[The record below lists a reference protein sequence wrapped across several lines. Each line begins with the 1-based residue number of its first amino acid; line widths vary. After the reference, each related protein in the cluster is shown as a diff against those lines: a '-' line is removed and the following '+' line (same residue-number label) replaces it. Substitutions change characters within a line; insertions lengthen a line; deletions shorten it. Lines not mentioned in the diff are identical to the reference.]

1 MNRSDQALIAQV
13 LADALGEA
21 DQEWERFR
29 KEVTYPNREPRDDL
43 MSLAR
48 VVFRQ
53 AYVRALDVVATVAE
67 IPDDMD
73 VLLEGA
79 PQSDRRLIN

>member
-13 LADALGEA
+13 LADALGKA
-21 DQEWERFR
+21 DTAWETFR

-53 AYVRALDVVATVAE
+53 AYVRALDAIAEAAE

-73 VLLEGA
+73 VLMEVPNARL
-79 PQSDRRLIN
+79 RRLN

>member
-13 LADALGEA
+13 LADALSKA
-21 DQEWERFR
+21 DKEWETFK

-43 MSLAR
+43 LSLAR

-53 AYVRALDVVATVAE
+53 AYVRALDAAAE
-67 IPDDMD
+67 SAQIPDDMD
-73 VLLEGA
+73 VFMEGPA
-79 PQSDRRLIN
+79 YGRQQRLN